1 MTTDELLIKGCQKN
15 DRNAQRELFE
25 KYSSYMMGVCL
36 RYCGNE
42 EDAKDVLHDG
52 YIKVFDS
59 IGKFKGNSKLTTW
72 MARIFINLSINR
84 LRHGRLKHPH
94 VEFDL
99 SKEVRTQEPN
109 TLDSNT
115 SSSPEKV
122 LGAVQNLPDIY
133 RAIINMYA
141 VDGMSHKEI
150 ANALNITVGTS
161 KSRLSRAREMLKSTL
176 NR

>member
-1 MTTDELLIKGCQKN
+1 MTADELLIKGCQRN

-25 KYSSYMMGVCL
+25 KYSSYMMGICL

-52 YIKVFDS
+52 FIKVFDS
-59 IGKFKGNSKLTTW
+59 IGKFKGNSKLSTW
-72 MARIFINLSINR
+72 MARVFINLSLNR

-99 SKEVRTQEPN
+99 SKEVITPDHNKQEEN
-109 TLDSNT
+109 TNKN
-115 SSSPEKV
+115 PEQV
-122 LGAVQNLPDIY
+122 LAAVQNLPDIY

-141 VDGMSHKEI
+141 IDGMSHKEI
-150 ANALNITVGTS
+150 AKTLDITVGTS
-161 KSRLSRAREMLKSTL
+161 KSRLSRAREMLKNTF
-176 NR
+176 NN